1 MEAEEAER
9 VLPKAE
15 EHFFDAFD
23 QMEIENENVVP
34 KDADVTVL
42 DNVQIL
48 SAIEIDM
55 DDLSGEETSHRDE
68 DKPFKIY
75 DVPIDFFPGTQEEIK
90 QTTNKKEER
99 KSGPAATRDKKAVV
113 SKPRKRRPK
122 SAKKSKK
129 KRRARRNPVPQTARR
144 RSPRLLE
151 KERMEAEKNTSREK
165 KVKKRI
171 QRNKRKR

>member
-1 MEAEEAER
+1 MGEAER
-9 VLPKAE
+9 VLPRAE

-68 DKPFKIY
+68 DKPFKFTMCQLI
-75 DVPIDFFPGTQEEIK
+75 FSQGHRKKLNK
-90 QTTNKKEER
+90 QQTKK
-99 KSGPAATRDKKAVV
+99 KSG
-113 SKPRKRRPK
+113 
-122 SAKKSKK
+122 
-129 KRRARRNPVPQTARR
+129 NPVLQ
-144 RSPRLLE
+144 L
-151 KERMEAEKNTSREK
+151 
-165 KVKKRI
+165 
-171 QRNKRKR
+171 Q